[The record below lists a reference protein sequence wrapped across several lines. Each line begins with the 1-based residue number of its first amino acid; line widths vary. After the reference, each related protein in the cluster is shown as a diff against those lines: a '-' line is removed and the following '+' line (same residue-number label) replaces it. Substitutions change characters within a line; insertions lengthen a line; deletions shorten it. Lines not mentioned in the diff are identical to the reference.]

1 MYISYWKLEIFPGS
15 HVSELRDVKW
25 QSFRKIVMI
34 YFSHCSKCD
43 FQCPLGNLSKE
54 IHPWSLTWNLKI
66 NPWKR
71 RFLLEIIIFRFHVK
85 LWGCTYQGTNISP
98 KNGILKMIFL
108 FPRWDMLIP
117 WRVPTKTLLR
127 FGPWPFPFQLR
138 LQGDPFLKPI
148 TEPRAEF
155 VTLALAWCFFWGDG
169 VAKDGGW
176 FSEFS
181 GVHPPNKNRPKVLKS
196 FIQSPEFSLTNYS
209 PKDMCPVEVT
219 YICKKNLRYLLFT
232 RHLDLDGWIPLPFF
246 ARPLS
251 PWMWVRTWDLHTWDL
266 GPLMLVA
273 FLEGKSLKQ
282 FRKKWEGWWNMI
294 IWPDYCVSLL
304 VVCVHV
310 WCDPFYF

>member
-1 MYISYWKLEIFPGS
+1 
-15 HVSELRDVKW
+15 
-25 QSFRKIVMI
+25 
-34 YFSHCSKCD
+34 
-43 FQCPLGNLSKE
+43 
-54 IHPWSLTWNLKI
+54 
-66 NPWKR
+66 
-71 RFLLEIIIFRFHVK
+71 
-85 LWGCTYQGTNISP
+85 
-98 KNGILKMIFL
+98 MIFL

-148 TEPRAEF
+148 TEPGAEF

-219 YICKKNLRYLLFT
+219 YICRKKPSISPFYPT
-232 RHLDLDGWIPLPFF
+232 PGPGWMNSIAVFCQAF
-246 ARPLS
+246 KS
-251 PWMWVRTWDLHTWDL
+251 MDVSQDL
-266 GPLMLVA
+266 GPAHVGPGAPDVGSFFGREIPETIQKKVGRLVKYDN
-273 FLEGKSLKQ
+273 L
-282 FRKKWEGWWNMI
+282 I
-294 IWPDYCVSLL
+294 
-304 VVCVHV
+304 
-310 WCDPFYF
+310 